1 MGSDGSSAPR
11 ETSGLTTR
19 LILDYVEKERGSDG
33 VTRLLEVAGVKQSE
47 RELRDENRWFSYE
60 AKHRLFDASKEVLD
74 DPRAPYHIG
83 QKAIEL
89 RVGVPVILALKAFGS
104 PKRVYQNVVSA
115 AGKFTTTHNTELLE
129 VGDEKA
135 KIRFKDVR
143 GVGIKG
149 ADRDYNTGLLSCVPA
164 LFGLP
169 FAHVHQTKYVEGPHG
184 YYEYEIT
191 WETQRRSALNGL
203 LAGMSVGLAL
213 AIAVVITGAPSFLF
227 VIAACCAVLGAV
239 IYTLISRTRVRRRLW
254 RRLQSQLKQQE
265 ERQRQLEA
273 SLRDLVSAIRI
284 DDLLSKI
291 TAHAQAAVAGKEYAL
306 LLCNGSRQLSTAHSS
321 EVSDSVLRTLEEYAV
336 GLMDREISE
345 PLAVNR
351 VEEEI
356 GLESLA
362 YDAQQPVGS
371 LCFAPL
377 LYKDEQRG
385 FLVSISDHSHG
396 FLPLDVDQMES
407 YAAQVAVA
415 LANAEILSRLEEQAS
430 KDPLTGLL
438 NHREFHESVAA
449 EIEVSRTSERSLS
462 LVMLD
467 LDCFKDVNDELGHR
481 EGDRLLRAV
490 GECISSSMCE
500 GCLAFRIGGDEFA
513 LLLPKSDADEAR
525 KVAEKITGSLPQS
538 EPSFSISFG
547 IAEFP
552 ADGEVKDTL
561 ITAAELAL
569 QKAQRVA
576 TESKELVK
584 EDGKKRSDRLTRP
597 SGIESAGELERLQV
611 GTLSLEKQHRQLA
624 LANRLGSRI
633 ARLVD
638 PSEVC
643 KVVVEELHDEFHYY
657 MASMLVLDGEE
668 RHLTLSAGSG
678 RVYELL
684 EESGNGYKLSLD
696 KGIVSNAVTK
706 CETIVVDDVRLN
718 PDFRGGEHN
727 RETRSELCAPIRVGD
742 HVWGALNLEEPQVGA
757 FDQDDVALI
766 NTIADQIG
774 SVLQSAELYEEL
786 ENAYVATVEALS
798 GALEAKDRYTATHAR
813 EITEM
818 AVCVGGA
825 MGMSSDELK
834 TLRYAALFHDIG
846 KLAIPSEILNKD
858 SKLEEE
864 EFREVAK
871 HTVIGQQILA
881 PVPFLDEVSPLVR
894 HAHERWDGC
903 GYPDGLSGEE
913 IPIGSRIIFVCDA
926 FHAMTSNRP
935 YRKARPRQDA
945 LNELR
950 SEAGTQF
957 DPDVVEAFLGL
968 QAEGRFDGICS
979 EDADIHLNS
988 DVVEH

>member
-1 MGSDGSSAPR
+1 MGAIGSLAPR
-11 ETSGLTTR
+11 ETSGITTR
-19 LILDYVEKERGSDG
+19 LILDYVQKERGSDG
-33 VTRLLEVAGVKQSE
+33 IPRLLETAGVKESE
-47 RELRDENRWFSYE
+47 RELRDENRWFTYE
-60 AKHRLFDASKEVLD
+60 LKHRLFEASKKVLN

-115 AGKFTTTHNTELLE
+115 AGKFTTTHNTELVE
-129 VGDEKA
+129 IGDESA
-135 KIRFKDVR
+135 KIRFKDIR

-149 ADRDYNTGLLSCVPA
+149 ADRDYNTGLLSCVPT

-169 FAHVHQTKYVEGPHG
+169 FAHVHQTKYVEGPYG
-184 YYEYEIT
+184 YYEYEVT

-203 LAGMSVGLAL
+203 LAGMSVGAAL
-213 AIAVVITGAPSFLF
+213 AIAVVILSGPSFLF
-227 VIAACCAVLGAV
+227 VVAACCAVLGAV
-239 IYTLISRTRVRRRLW
+239 IYTLISRTRLRRRLW
-254 RRLQSQLKQQE
+254 RRLQGQLKQQE

-273 SLRDLVSAIRI
+273 SLRDLVSVIRI

-306 LLCNGSRQLSTAHSS
+306 LLCKKSGLLSTAHST
-321 EVSDSVLRTLEEYAV
+321 EVSDSVLKTLEEYTAE
-336 GLMDREISE
+336 LMEREISE
-345 PLAVNR
+345 PMAVNK

-362 YDAQQPVGS
+362 YDPQRPVGS

-377 LYKDEQRG
+377 LYKDERRG

-396 FLPLDVDQMES
+396 FLPLDVDQLES

-415 LANAEILSRLEEQAS
+415 LANAEVLTRLEEQAS

-449 EIEVSRTSERSLS
+449 EVEVSRTGERSLG

-467 LDCFKDVNDELGHR
+467 LDGFKVVNDELGHR

-490 GECISSSMCE
+490 GGCINSSKGE

-513 LLLPKSDADEAR
+513 LLLPNSDTDEAR
-525 KVAEKITGSLPQS
+525 KVAEKIRNSLPQS

-552 ADGEVKDTL
+552 ADGEDKETL
-561 ITAAELAL
+561 VTAAGLAL

-576 TESKELVK
+576 AESKELHR
-584 EDGKKRSDRLTRP
+584 EDGKKRADRLSRP

-624 LANRLGSRI
+624 LANRLGSRV

-638 PSEVC
+638 PGEVC

-657 MASMLVLDGEE
+657 MASMLVLDKGK
-668 RHLTLSAGSG
+668 RRLYLSAGSG
-678 RVYELL
+678 RVYERL
-684 EESGNGYKLSLD
+684 EERGNGYKLPLD
-696 KGIVSNAVTK
+696 KGVVAKAVNE
-706 CETIVVDDVRLN
+706 CMTIVIDDVLLN

-727 RETRSELCAPIRVGD
+727 RETRSELCVPIRVGD
-742 HVWGALNLEEPQVGA
+742 RVWGALNLEEPQVGA

-766 NTIADQIG
+766 NTIAEQIG

-813 EITEM
+813 EIAEM

-858 SKLEEE
+858 SELEEK
-864 EFREVAK
+864 EFEEVAK

-894 HAHERWDGC
+894 HAHERWDGK
-903 GYPDGLSGEE
+903 GYPDGLIGEA
-913 IPIGSRIIFVCDA
+913 IPVGARIIFVCDA

-935 YRKARPRQDA
+935 YRKARPRKDA
-945 LNELR
+945 LTELR

-968 QAEGRFDGICS
+968 YEEGRFEDIGTD
-979 EDADIHLNS
+979 DADIHLHS
-988 DVVEH
+988 DVIGY